1 MKGLLL
7 KDFYTIKSSIIS
19 LLITFM
25 VIGFGISFFVVP
37 QVLIIIATIVL
48 GMSVTTIFNI
58 DKKSGWLKTSITFP
72 TKKSSIISCKYL
84 MYSFVSIIGVFF
96 GIGFSIL
103 IIDELSRFSTAISL
117 IIKDTNFSFLPTF
130 VYLSVI
136 MTFFSG
142 SILLPCFYLLD
153 EEKSMIGAMVSYPLG
168 AGFVFVMTK
177 LIGNNIL
184 SMTISTVL
192 SLILFIVSWYFL
204 SKYVEKND
212 IQ

>member
-96 GIGFSIL
+96 GIGL
-103 IIDELSRFSTAISL
+103 VL
-117 IIKDTNFSFLPTF
+117 
-130 VYLSVI
+130 YH
-136 MTFFSG
+136 
-142 SILLPCFYLLD
+142 
-153 EEKSMIGAMVSYPLG
+153 KS
-168 AGFVFVMTK
+168 
-177 LIGNNIL
+177 
-184 SMTISTVL
+184 
-192 SLILFIVSWYFL
+192 
-204 SKYVEKND
+204 
-212 IQ
+212 

>member
-72 TKKSSIISCKYL
+72 TKKMIIPGL
-84 MYSFVSIIGVFF
+84 FEPPVR
-96 GIGFSIL
+96 IL
-103 IIDELSRFSTAISL
+103 RA
-117 IIKDTNFSFLPTF
+117 
-130 VYLSVI
+130 
-136 MTFFSG
+136 
-142 SILLPCFYLLD
+142 
-153 EEKSMIGAMVSYPLG
+153 
-168 AGFVFVMTK
+168 
-177 LIGNNIL
+177 
-184 SMTISTVL
+184 TIPENESH
-192 SLILFIVSWYFL
+192 IFR
-204 SKYVEKND
+204 
-212 IQ
+212 